1 MWYKYVIVMAV
12 VVIIALVILSSQNK
26 EQGISLNRD
35 HALTRSATNV
45 VMFERKKD
53 TGKTMVVSAKEVV
66 ETGDQVAYLKDF
78 RLVQQ
83 KGVKMI
89 GKDATYDRN
98 RSILEVKGPLS
109 METKDGAQAQLN
121 GFVWDRES
129 QKAYTRNPVKL
140 EGQEGTIVADRAEF
154 SDEFTQIA
162 LIGRVHAKIAQDFL
176 NH

>member
-1 MWYKYVIVMAV
+1 M
-12 VVIIALVILSSQNK
+12 
-26 EQGISLNRD
+26 
-35 HALTRSATNV
+35 T
-45 VMFERKKD
+45 
-53 TGKTMVVSAKEVV
+53 
-66 ETGDQVAYLKDF
+66 
-78 RLVQQ
+78 
-83 KGVKMI
+83 

-98 RSILEVKGPLS
+98 RSILEVKGLVS

-162 LIGRVHAKIAQDFL
+162 LIGRVHATIAQNFL

>member
-1 MWYKYVIVMAV
+1 MWYKYVLVLAV
-12 VVIIALVILSSQNK
+12 IVIIALIILFSQNEEMGSPLK
-26 EQGISLNRD
+26 SGYT
-35 HALTRSATNV
+35 LTRSATNV

-78 RLVQQ
+78 HLVQQ
-83 KGVKMI
+83 KGVKI
-89 GKDATYDRN
+89 NGKDAIYDRN
-98 RSILEVKGPLS
+98 RSILEVKGPVNI
-109 METKDGAQAQLN
+109 ETKDGSQVLLT

-129 QKAYTRNPVKL
+129 QKAFSKNPVKL
-140 EGQEGTIVADRAEF
+140 EGQEGIIVADAAEF

-162 LIGRVHAKIAQDFL
+162 LIGRVHAKIAQNFL